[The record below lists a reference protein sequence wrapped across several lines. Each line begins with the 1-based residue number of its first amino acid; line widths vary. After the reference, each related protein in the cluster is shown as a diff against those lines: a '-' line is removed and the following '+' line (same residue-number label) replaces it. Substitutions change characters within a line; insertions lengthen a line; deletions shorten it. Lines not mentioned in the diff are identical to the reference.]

1 MTTQTFRTITVHGR
15 RYRQRVEYSY
25 DPQRQHTRTRVLESL
40 GPVTPIYRR
49 AGGLPTYTLPYE
61 PTAFGT
67 LALQIMNQE
76 LTPRQLLDQLEEL
89 LPEPPPPSRL
99 EAVGIRYDLGGKTLQ
114 LLLWTRSPSDPSRRA
129 GATPTKPS
137 HR

>member
-1 MTTQTFRTITVHGR
+1 MSVSVRTTDNHGHP
-15 RYRQRVEYSY
+15 YRQRVEYTW
-25 DPQRQHTRTRVLESL
+25 DPQAKRCRTRVLENL
-40 GPVTPIYRR
+40 GPVSPIYRR
-49 AGGLPTYTLPYE
+49 AGGLPTYTLPCE
-61 PTAFGT
+61 PTSFGT

-99 EAVGIRYDLGGKTLQ
+99 EAVGIRYDLGEKTLQ
-114 LLLWTRSPSDPSRRA
+114 LLLWTRSPSDRSRGA